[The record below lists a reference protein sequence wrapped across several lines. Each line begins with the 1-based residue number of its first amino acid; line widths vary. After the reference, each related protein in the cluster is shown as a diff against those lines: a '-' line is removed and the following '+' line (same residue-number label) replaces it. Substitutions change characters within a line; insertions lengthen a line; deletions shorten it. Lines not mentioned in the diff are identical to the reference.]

1 MKKAEVIERYGGRR
15 MKMKKNPKLLY
26 YSNSPVANSGYSKQT
41 RYIVQGLMQNGYQTD
56 LTLNYGFGAGT
67 MHLHGSKVWPMGSGH
82 SETEATTAYTKGKYD
97 MLFTL
102 YDVWVLKALV
112 DQVKSKGIVWVPYI
126 PLDFLYLPHDLGNML
141 QAATHILPMTQ
152 YGLDMLKRVGFQNV
166 DRYIHHGV
174 DTTEYKVMDERQ
186 KQEMRDD
193 LGFSNKSFII
203 SIFKMNKGD
212 RVKHGENLEAIK
224 IFLARNP
231 DLANEVGVYIHA
243 LPNTPGG
250 QPLPQVATALGLAEI
265 VRFVDPY
272 TYMCG
277 FTEEEMARA
286 YNGSDVVLNNVSSG
300 GFEIPIIESLACGTP
315 VIATDGMAMHEL
327 LEPIL
332 PELLAPAKTEYW
344 TAMPSKVMQPDP
356 EVIADRIE
364 WVVNHDMNKRKERQR
379 LAEHAKKMWDWN
391 VIIPKWVE
399 YIEFLE
405 EYIDNKCIHVPK
417 VPSAYMRRL
426 SRQGLEL

>member
-1 MKKAEVIERYGGRR
+1 MKRKT
-15 MKMKKNPKLLY
+15 KLLW
-26 YSNSPVANSGYSKQT
+26 YSNSSVANSGYSKQS
-41 RYIVQGLMQNGYQTD
+41 RYIMDGLVQSGYQTD
-56 LTLNYGFGAGT
+56 MSPNYGHGAGT
-67 MHLHGSKVWPMGSGH
+67 LTIHGSKIWPQGSGR
-82 SETEATTAYTKGKYD
+82 SEAEAISAYAKGNYD
-97 MLFTL
+97 MLITL
-102 YDVWVLKALV
+102 YDAWVLHALV
-112 DQVKSKGIVWVPYI
+112 DQVKKKGMVWVPYV

-141 QAATHILPMTQ
+141 QAATHILPFTQ
-152 YGLDMLKRVGFQNV
+152 YGLDMLKRVGFQTV

-174 DTTEYKVMDERQ
+174 DTSEYKVMDERQ

-193 LGFSNKSFII
+193 LGFRGKSFII

-212 RVKHGENLEAIK
+212 RVKYGENLEAIK
-224 IFLARNP
+224 IFLSRNP

-250 QPLPQVATALGLAEI
+250 QPLAQVVNALGLGNI
-265 VRFVDPY
+265 VRFVEPY
-272 TYMCG
+272 TYICG

-286 YNGSDVVLNNVSSG
+286 YNGSDVVLNNVSGG
-300 GFEIPIIESLACGTP
+300 GFEINIIESLACGTP

-332 PELLAPAKTEYW
+332 PELLAPAKTDYW
-344 TAMPSKVMQPDP
+344 TALPSKVMQPDP
-356 EVIADRIE
+356 EAIADRIE

-405 EYIDNKCIHVPK
+405 EYIDKKCIHVPK

-426 SRQGLEL
+426 SKMGVKI